1 LVARHVSRA
10 ERKKWWFI
18 LPGIPMRLMILIFA
32 GAIFW
37 LGEGQPAALLL
48 AFLICYGLLSIGNG
62 LVNVPWAD
70 LAGTSLNARWRA
82 RMFGLINAIASL
94 VLLAAAP
101 MVALILGDAG
111 PAYPYNYG
119 LLFGISGVFWV
130 LSILPGLFI
139 HELPGG
145 AAESI
150 PPLRDFLPG
159 LIRLVRVDVPFRSMI
174 ITVTLSALYAMA
186 GPFYIGFATEQLK
199 LPSAVAV
206 PILMAMLTIG
216 SVCGGLLYTW
226 IAAHSNIL
234 FIRLALG
241 GAALVPIS
249 ALLATVV
256 GPWPLYVGFLV
267 GGLTASTLFDGYQN
281 WVITHAPA
289 DQRPLYVS
297 LFNTV
302 GAVIW
307 LIAPIIAGLVVQGLG
322 YQALFVLAL
331 ILVLCALFVTLRYV
345 DSPQRN

>member
-1 LVARHVSRA
+1 
-10 ERKKWWFI
+10 
-18 LPGIPMRLMILIFA
+18 
-32 GAIFW
+32 
-37 LGEGQPAALLL
+37 
-48 AFLICYGLLSIGNG
+48 
-62 LVNVPWAD
+62 
-70 LAGTSLNARWRA
+70 
-82 RMFGLINAIASL
+82 
-94 VLLAAAP
+94 
-101 MVALILGDAG
+101 
-111 PAYPYNYG
+111 
-119 LLFGISGVFWV
+119 
-130 LSILPGLFI
+130 
-139 HELPGG
+139 
-145 AAESI
+145 
-150 PPLRDFLPG
+150 
-159 LIRLVRVDVPFRSMI
+159 
-174 ITVTLSALYAMA
+174 MA